1 LGRWEGVAVEGT
13 EGASTE
19 LRAIMR
25 DAARAERWTVTAS
38 ALERE
43 GVGVE
48 QLRVI
53 EQDRARCVVEL
64 RRADRGG
71 GSRVLELELGEDGE
85 LRARSRGGAEQTP
98 TVVLVR
104 RP

>member
-1 LGRWEGVAVEGT
+1 
-13 EGASTE
+13 
-19 LRAIMR
+19 MR
-25 DAARAERWTVTAS
+25 DAARAERWTLTAS

-48 QLRVI
+48 RLRVI

-64 RRADRGG
+64 RRSDRVGS
-71 GSRVLELELGEDGE
+71 SRVLELELGEDGK

-104 RP
+104 RS